1 MTASAQMTAYI
12 KGDVTHFES
21 STRDA
26 ANAAKQMGAQISRA
40 LDGSKASA
48 RSWAGAF
55 DQLRASIDPAFAASQ
70 RYADLQRQ
78 ISGYVDAGVTSQR
91 TANMVL
97 EQAASKYLGIAT
109 AAERA
114 EVAQR
119 EQAQSAMLAK
129 QSYDA
134 LRTSLDPLY
143 ASSKRYEQAQETLTA
158 AVAAGIIKQ
167 KEAAR
172 VLQMA
177 NQRYL
182 AVAPA
187 ANAATSGLN
196 KFTPAI
202 TNAGFQVQ
210 DFAVQVA
217 SGQSAMMAFAQQ
229 FPQLMGVLGFSG
241 KLALAGA
248 AIGTFAA
255 VAFAVAPMLFDI
267 GEAAEKTSDTV
278 ADLGSALQ
286 SYQEYAAKARGTSAE
301 LFAEFGMGAATGR
314 ELYDAL
320 SLLERIKFEQ
330 NLSASIKALTG
341 DLQGVTDMIAQW
353 DYATLELPPALR
365 AETIYLSQEA
375 VQKLGDEYGLTLGQ
389 ARQVTNALSDLS
401 MAAGPE
407 QAATAAKNLAQT
419 LLSAHA
425 AGAKIPPELV
435 EAARSAAETGVAAGR
450 MNAILNSSVGLGTA
464 MSSEFDQL
472 AASIGYAAAMAM
484 QLAAQLGAA
493 AVSGAKEA
501 ERQLAVINAQ
511 IAAVKGGQSEVIA
524 GKVKAL
530 DLDKAA
536 YRSAMANAGMSAIL
550 VEESVRKNF
559 AAREAVIY
567 AEQELQS
574 AIKVRTETERA
585 AKAGSGGK
593 SSAAKESEKLSASL
607 DKEAQK
613 WLDTI
618 DPMNRYQREMSEL
631 LQLQGRL
638 SKEDMAKAIKK
649 LNVDLADSIPMV
661 GDLSN
666 AWADFVV
673 SGGKDIEGLGDLFKG
688 VLKQMIADAAKQQ
701 IMLWIKP
708 EVAAAGVPGAAGVAG
723 GTAGAGGTL
732 GNLGGLFAKDGWLM
746 TGLGSGKGL
755 LGTIGGW
762 LGMGGQAAGAAGTAG
777 AASGIMG
784 SLGSLG
790 SMMGTVGAIIGGIG
804 MVVSLGKKLFGR
816 ELKDTGLSGVFSGS
830 GFSGSSYKY
839 YKGGLLRSD
848 KTSYEA
854 LDPVVQPTIGA
865 AYGDLRRSVKGM
877 AGVLDLGTDA
887 IKGFAYEFKIST
899 KDMTEEQALQALR
912 DEMAKA
918 GSGMAELILGTTRY
932 TEAGETALDT
942 LTRLSSSLTAV
953 RQVALLLGHTFEMVG
968 LRGGDV
974 ASNLAKAFGGAE
986 SMGTAVQAYW
996 QTFYTDGERIRT
1008 LTRQTAQEL
1017 RKMGVSMPRTREQYR
1032 ALIESLDLSD
1042 KSSHKLYATLI
1053 GLSGAM
1059 DQILP
1064 TVSNLTR
1071 EMERLQGRVVTIMD
1085 KIATGLTAAIQA
1097 NQTAAGEWRKAG
1109 DGIRDYL
1116 DKLRGTASAL
1126 ISPMQAR
1133 SYNQMKWMTTLA
1145 SARAGD
1151 LTAAGNLTGA
1161 AGNYLDSVN
1170 ATAGTRLEAARAQAR
1185 VAASLGLFANKTET
1199 QADKLDRI
1207 ATIQGRQ
1214 LALIERLQALM
1225 DAGKTISAE
1234 QLDLLRTQLGDLDRK
1249 ILRVNVAGFEGAT
1262 SLLPKGQM
1270 QSLRTALDDLRD
1282 AILAETARQKHEAS
1296 VTKLNTL
1303 VGNLTKNKKGNV
1315 FVDDKDLSRMARIA
1329 GIDAEGLTANQL
1341 RKRLVNFD
1349 GGDLLKGTVYDPT
1362 GSKEQ
1367 AYLDRLRGP
1376 RNTAGPEP
1384 QWAEGLLGFWQKIYN
1399 NPNITVE
1406 DIMRASKG
1414 GTPLSEI
1421 PGALE
1426 VEKVKKKVKKFAEGG
1441 YHAGGLRLVGEEGP
1455 ELEATG
1461 PSRIYS
1467 ASQTRN
1473 IFDMTGLMREFR
1485 AMREEL
1491 AQMREEQRQLGL
1503 AIADNTRKMQRI
1515 LQQWNQTAVPT
1526 QEVTP

>member
-1 MTASAQMTAYI
+1 MTASAQMKATL
-12 KGDVTHFES
+12 GLDVSQFE
-21 STRDA
+21 TRARDV
-26 ANAAKQMGAQISRA
+26 ANTAKQMGSQISRA

-48 RSWAGAF
+48 RSQAAAF
-55 DQLRASIDPAFAASQ
+55 EHLRASIDPAYAATQ
-70 RYADLQRQ
+70 RYAQLQRQ
-78 ISGYVDAGVTSQR
+78 ISGYVEAGVTSQR

-97 EQAASKYLGIAT
+97 EQAASKYMGVAT

-114 EVAQR
+114 QAAQR
-119 EQAQSAMLAK
+119 EQAQSTMLAK

-167 KEAAR
+167 EEAAR

-217 SGQSAMMAFAQQ
+217 SGQSAMVAFAQQ

-255 VAFAVAPMLFDI
+255 VAFAVAPMLVKMSSKTRDYKDALDSLKAAQDGLNESLSLATMPLTDLYRI
-267 GEAAEKTSDTV
+267 YGEGAGRVREMALAQLQLNV
-278 ADLGSALQ
+278 AV
-286 SYQEYAAKARGTSAE
+286 ARGELVQSLAGLKEVTAE
-301 LFAEFGMGAATGR
+301 YTRLGITWSSTDRALEAIQRDFG
-314 ELYDAL
+314 
-320 SLLERIKFEQ
+320 
-330 NLSASIKALTG
+330 LTG
-341 DLQGVTDMIAQW
+341 DAAW
-353 DYATLELPPALR
+353 ELRRRINEL
-365 AETIYLSQEA
+365 
-375 VQKLGDEYGLTLGQ
+375 
-389 ARQVTNALSDLS
+389 N
-401 MAAGPE
+401 
-407 QAATAAKNLAQT
+407 AATSSEMQMKHFKELAAWLNEAGVPLEKMPPSLAKAAANMLNLNINAEELKALVAQAT
-419 LLSAHA
+419 
-425 AGAKIPPELV
+425 
-435 EAARSAAETGVAAGR
+435 AETGGAV
-450 MNAILNSSVGLGTA
+450 SSTY
-464 MSSEFDQL
+464 DW
-472 AASIGYAAAMAM
+472 AAAMSGVRAEIYGIVSALSQIGGGM
-484 QLAAQLGAA
+484 ISRAAKFVELNALQAGKSLADARVEVEKFNTAAEYNGKILAAEGKGTFMGDIEAKAWRAA
-493 AVSGAKEA
+493 
-501 ERQLAVINAQ
+501 
-511 IAAVKGGQSEVIA
+511 
-524 GKVKAL
+524 KAL
-530 DLDKAA
+530 DLSNIALDTNLDAQRRA
-536 YRSAMANAGMSAIL
+536 TAESERLAG
-550 VEESVRKNF
+550 RKG
-559 AAREAVIY
+559 
-567 AEQELQS
+567 
-574 AIKVRTETERA
+574 
-585 AKAGSGGK
+585 GSG
-593 SSAAKESEKLSASL
+593 ASASDKVSKAL

-649 LNVDLADSIPMV
+649 LNGDLADSIPMV

-688 VLKQMIADAAKQQ
+688 VLKQMIADAAKNQ
-701 IMLWIKP
+701 IMLALGIAP
-708 EVAAAGVPGAAGVAG
+708 TGTAGTPGAAGGSAG
-723 GTAGAGGTL
+723 GGGTL
-732 GNLGGLFAKDGWLM
+732 SNFGGLFAKDGWLM

-854 LDPVVQPTIGA
+854 LDPVVQSTIGA
-865 AYGDLRRSVKGM
+865 AYGDLRKSVKGM

-918 GSGMAELILGTTRY
+918 GSGMAELILGTKRY

-953 RQVALLLGHTFEMVG
+953 RQVALLLGHTFDMVG

-1008 LTRQTAQEL
+1008 LTRQTSLEL

-1053 GLSGAM
+1053 GLSGVM

-1071 EMERLQGRVVTIMD
+1071 DMERLQGRVVTIMD

-1097 NQTAAGEWRKAG
+1097 NQAAAGEWRKAG

-1133 SYNQMKWMTTLA
+1133 AYNQMKWMTTLA

-1161 AGNYLDSVN
+1161 AGSYLDSVN

-1225 DAGKTISAE
+1225 DAGKTISAD

-1270 QSLRTALDDLRD
+1270 QGLRTALDDLRD
-1282 AILAETARQKHEAS
+1282 AILAETARQKHEAA
-1296 VTKLNTL
+1296 VTKLNSF

-1315 FVDDKDLSRMARIA
+1315 FVDDKDLARMARIA

-1349 GGDLLKGTVYDPT
+1349 GGDLLKGTIYDPT

-1376 RNTAGPEP
+1376 GNVTGPAP

-1399 NPNITVE
+1399 NPNLTVK
-1406 DIMRASKG
+1406 DIMAASKG

-1426 VEKVKKKVKKFAEGG
+1426 VEKVKKKVKKFADGG

-1503 AIADNTRKMQRI
+1503 AIADSNRKMQRI
-1515 LQQWNQTAVPT
+1515 MQKWDQTAVPT